1 MRTTLLLRVAS
12 VTSLLF
18 AAGHTVGGTQEWS
31 PMGETDVLQAMRT
44 HRFDVMGLSRTYLDF
59 YRGFGYT
66 LTVTLLLQAVLL
78 WQLASLART
87 EPRRVSPMGL
97 PGRRPPHLLARA
109 VRSVTRARK
118 NALEAAAS
126 FVQPACWRCATL
138 AWPRSASAAWVRS
151 QGEGPS

>member
-78 WQLASLART
+78 WQVASLART
-87 EPRRVSPMGL
+87 EPRGVSPMI
-97 PGRRPPHLLARA
+97 
-109 VRSVTRARK
+109 
-118 NALEAAAS
+118 AS
-126 FVQPACWRCATL
+126 FVLASLASTVIAWAIILPVPAVFSTVLTACLAAALLTAWRG
-138 AWPRSASAAWVRS
+138 R
-151 QGEGPS
+151 

>member
-87 EPRRVSPMGL
+87 EPRRVSPMI
-97 PGRRPPHLLARA
+97 
-109 VRSVTRARK
+109 
-118 NALEAAAS
+118 AS
-126 FVQPACWRCATL
+126 FVLASLASTVIAWAIILPVPAVFSTFL
-138 AWPRSASAAWVRS
+138 T
-151 QGEGPS
+151 

>member
-18 AAGHTVGGTQEWS
+18 AAGHTLGGTQEWS

-87 EPRRVSPMGL
+87 EPRRASPMI
-97 PGRRPPHLLARA
+97 
-109 VRSVTRARK
+109 
-118 NALEAAAS
+118 AS
-126 FVQPACWRCATL
+126 FVLASLASTVIAWAIILPVPAYFAAFLTACLAAALLTSWRG
-138 AWPRSASAAWVRS
+138 R
-151 QGEGPS
+151 

>member
-44 HRFDVMGLSRTYLDF
+44 HRFDVMGLTRTYLDF

-66 LTVTLLLQAVLL
+66 LTLTLLLQAALL
-78 WQLASLART
+78 RQ
-87 EPRRVSPMGL
+87 PPSPPSTNPSRATPMIPSSPL
-97 PGRRPPHLLARA
+97 P
-109 VRSVTRARK
+109 S
-118 NALEAAAS
+118 
-126 FVQPACWRCATL
+126 
-138 AWPRSASAAWVRS
+138 
-151 QGEGPS
+151 